1 MSVSKAI
8 LTRKES
14 GNSGTFGTLSLDNF
28 NCLTVELPDRN
39 NEPNTSCI
47 PKGQYTCKWT
57 HSPRL
62 DKYTYEVLNV
72 PNRDGIRIHSA
83 NYPDQLLGC
92 IALGSYT
99 ANVNGKEGV
108 FNSRDTTQKFET
120 LLNQQDFILEIV

>member
-1 MSVSKAI
+1 MSISKVV
-8 LTRKES
+8 LTRKDDDH
-14 GNSGTFGTLSLDNF
+14 NGTFGTLVMDNF
-28 NCLTVELPDRN
+28 NCLTVELPYRD

-62 DKYTYEVLNV
+62 DKYTYELQDV
-72 PNRDGIRIHSA
+72 PNRAGIRIHSA

-108 FNSRDTTQKFET
+108 FNSRDTLQKFET
-120 LLNQQDFILEIV
+120 LLNQQDFTLEIT